1 MTDFQSLFISQLVN
15 TSYAE
20 MTAVFFG
27 LVSVWHAKK
36 EQIWVYPTGIIS
48 IIIYIAITFQYKLY
62 GDMGI
67 QIYYLVMSMY
77 GWYFWTQGRGTHS
90 PVSISK
96 NNKQENTIVFL
107 LFLSSF
113 LLIRFGLGLTD
124 SDVPGWDA
132 LTSALAITGMWLMA
146 RKKIE
151 HWIAWIVVDSI
162 SVPLYIYKG
171 LPLTSFQFLLF
182 TLLAGWGYMTWNIKL
197 KLKES
202 QS

>member
-27 LVSVWHAKK
+27 LVSVWYAKK

-48 IIIYIAITFQYKLY
+48 VIIYIGITFQYKLY

-67 QIYYLVMSMY
+67 QIYYLVMSIY
-77 GWYFWTQGRGTHS
+77 GWYFWTQGKGTHT
-90 PVSISK
+90 PVPISK
-96 NNKQENTIVFL
+96 NNKQENTIIFL
-107 LFLSSF
+107 LF
-113 LLIRFGLGLTD
+113 
-124 SDVPGWDA
+124 

-151 HWIAWIVVDSI
+151 HWIAWIIVDSI

>member
-15 TSYAE
+15 TSYPE

-27 LVSVWHAKK
+27 LVSVWYAKK

-90 PVSISK
+90 PVPISK

-124 SDVPGWDA
+124 SDVPWMGCA
-132 LTSALAITGMWLMA
+132 YFCPRHHGY
-146 RKKIE
+146 
-151 HWIAWIVVDSI
+151 VVD
-162 SVPLYIYKG
+162 G
-171 LPLTSFQFLLF
+171 
-182 TLLAGWGYMTWNIKL
+182 
-197 KLKES
+197 
-202 QS
+202 